1 MRQTRME
8 RYRQREVRRRRGLA
22 LVAAALLTGM
32 LAAGGFWV
40 WGGSLPAWQSLLGGS
55 DPSEGPSTSA
65 PAAQPSSPAL
75 VTVTPPPAPP
85 DPALEPYQPFL
96 NAAKLVGEGRGAQA
110 LPLLETPPP
119 AGYRLYLHH
128 ALRARAQLASD
139 DRAAALREAEQAYSL
154 AAGPERTDTGI
165 LLAELRYGQGDFR
178 GTADLLVSLIPSG
191 DLLFRGPDR
200 SRLITLLEPTAQR
213 LDMNDAGDRSR
224 LMKIGELLFRYGL
237 TSEGAALF
245 LRTDW
250 PEPAGVELKTQRIR
264 SRAFLGE
271 TNKAIS
277 DLAVLAATAPP
288 ADAAYLHYLRAAYLT
303 ARDRPDE
310 AKKAYA
316 AAAAVGAGTYS
327 GGMSVYRLV
336 EPDLDADRVEKAA
349 PLIRQHASAYGNT
362 TGWQRGAWELFAS
375 AYATGQM
382 SQARQALE
390 MLRQVVPAS
399 AQYRYWRYRLA
410 REAGGDAPDEL
421 ALLLKEQPYQYYSLI
436 VGEQWPEEASAF
448 GAGSTDPAVT
458 ERLTTLRRLAMAGTD
473 QDPVY
478 DGIDLTLPL
487 ALWRSGHRDH
497 AAGELRSLA
506 DTSDRWELR
515 YLLALWEGERG
526 QHRESIRLISL
537 IAPKFGT
544 PPPAPILEG
553 LYPRFYRETVERA
566 AAEHGVDPAFVFAIM
581 REESAFEAGAHSSAD
596 ARGLMQII
604 PSTATGLARQAGLTE
619 FSQAD
624 LFRPEVAIP
633 LGVRYLA
640 DLLKHFNGDTRLAA
654 AAYNGGQGAVDR
666 WVRITDPKDMAL
678 FVERIAYPETRN
690 YVKKTDLSY
699 RMYRLLY
706 GTAR

>member
-1 MRQTRME
+1 MRQSRME
-8 RYRQREVRRRRGLA
+8 RYRERQARRRRGLA
-22 LVAAALLTGM
+22 LVLGTLLTLT
-32 LAAGGFWV
+32 LAIGGFWA
-40 WGGSLPAWQSLLGGS
+40 WGGSLPTWQSLLGGS
-55 DPSEGPSTSA
+55 SPSESPTPPATSA
-65 PAAQPSSPAL
+65 EPNSPAL
-75 VTVTPPPAPP
+75 AVAPPPAPP
-85 DPALEPYQPFL
+85 DPALEPYLPYL
-96 NAAKLVGEGRGAQA
+96 NAGRLVSEGRGPQA
-110 LPLLETPPP
+110 LPLLETPPQG
-119 AGYRLYLHH
+119 GYRLYLYH
-128 ALRARAQLASD
+128 ALRARAQLASG
-139 DRAAALREAEQAYSL
+139 DRATALREAEQAYSL
-154 AAGPERTDTGI
+154 AAGPERTDSGI
-165 LLAELRYGQGDFR
+165 LLAELRYDEGDFR
-178 GTADLLVSLIPSG
+178 GAADLLISLIPSG

-200 SRLITLLEPTAQR
+200 NRLITLLDPTAKH
-213 LDMNDAGDRSR
+213 LDIRDAGDRGR
-224 LMKIGELLFRYGL
+224 LMKIGDLLFRYGL
-237 TSEGAALF
+237 TNEGAALF

-250 PEPAGVELKTQRIR
+250 PEPASIELKTQQIR
-264 SRAFLGE
+264 SKAFLGE
-271 TNKAIS
+271 TDKAIS

-288 ADAAYLHYLRAAYLT
+288 ADAAYLHYLRAAYLN

-316 AAAAVGAGTYS
+316 AAVAVGAGTYS

-336 EPDLDADRVEKAA
+336 EPDLDSDRVEKAA
-349 PLIRQHASAYGNT
+349 PLIRQHASTYGNT

-382 SQARQALE
+382 SDARQALE

-421 ALLLKEQPYQYYSLI
+421 ALLLKEQPHQYYSLMASQ
-436 VGEQWPEEASAF
+436 QWPEEASAS
-448 GAGSTDPAVT
+448 GDGSADPAVT
-458 ERLTTLRRLAMAGTD
+458 ERLDSLRQLATASAG

-487 ALWRSGHRDH
+487 ALWRAGHKDH

-506 DTSDRWELR
+506 DAADRWELR

-537 IAPKFGT
+537 VASKLGT

-553 LYPRFYRETVERA
+553 LYPRFFRETVQRA
-566 AAEHGVDPAFVFAIM
+566 ATEHGVDPAFVFAIM

-604 PSTATGLARQAGLTE
+604 PSTATGLARQAGLAE

-640 DLLKHFNGDTRLAA
+640 DLLKHFDGDTRLAA

-666 WVRITDPKDMAL
+666 WLRITDPSDMAL

-699 RMYRLLY
+699 RMYKLLY